1 MRNLPKLERTD
12 EKNLFARDLLSP
24 FARATSRVYVTSTAH
39 YLTCV
44 RNLTSQPPVRNLW
57 ARATSRMYA
66 ASGHAQP
73 RVQPL
78 ARRPPPVG
86 YPRTRDSKRRYMSPP
101 ATASATAT
109 ATEAAA
115 TT

>member
-1 MRNLPKLERTD
+1 MRNLPKLERTG
-12 EKNLFARDLLSP
+12 EKNLFVYDLLSP
-24 FARATSRVYVTSTAH
+24 FARATSRVYVTSTTHILA
-39 YLTCV
+39 CV
-44 RNLTSQPPVRNLW
+44 RNLTGQPP
-57 ARATSRMYA
+57 RAT
-66 ASGHAQP
+66 SGHAQP
-73 RVQPL
+73 RAYTQPRDTRNL
-78 ARRPPPVG
+78 ARRPPPVD